1 MVSIR
6 AKKSLL
12 ESNDQTLFL
21 VTSHTMLTQ
30 HKNLFLLHLTV
41 LIFGVTGILGK
52 LMDADE
58 IIIVFY
64 RLIIAVIGIFAYFKI
79 SGYRINLSKQALKET
94 WYVGV
99 IVGLH
104 WITFFG
110 AIKLSNV
117 SVALICFSS
126 GAFFT
131 SLLEPLYFKRRLDY
145 REVLLGLI
153 TVVGI
158 FYVCREPG
166 KPFFES
172 KYLPGMLM
180 ALFSAS
186 LSSWF
191 TVINGVLIKK
201 GRRAKNISFLE
212 LSFAFVFLA
221 AVVLFQYHDQ
231 LDVLAMK
238 PIDFLYVSILGILCT
253 SFAYIVSV
261 DVMKELSPYTV
272 VMAVNLEPIYSIVLA
287 VLIWPASEKMSPT
300 FYVGALIIIGI
311 IFLNGYFKMK
321 DRKKIAPEN

>member
-1 MVSIR
+1 MI
-6 AKKSLL
+6 A
-12 ESNDQTLFL
+12 QY
-21 VTSHTMLTQ
+21 
-30 HKNLFLLHLTV
+30 KNLLLLHLTV
-41 LIFGVTGILGK
+41 VIFGVTGILGK
-52 LMDADE
+52 LIEADE

-64 RLIIAVIGIFAYFKI
+64 RLIIAVIGIYAYFKI
-79 SGYRINLSKQALKET
+79 SGYKINVSKEAIKET
-94 WYVGV
+94 WYVGA

-110 AIKLSNV
+110 SIKLSNV

-131 SLLEPLYFKRRLDY
+131 SLLEPLYFKRKLDY
-145 REVLLGLI
+145 KEVLLGLV
-153 TVVGI
+153 TVIGI
-158 FYVCREPG
+158 FYVCKEPG

-180 ALFSAS
+180 SLFSAS

-191 TVINGVLIKK
+191 TVINGVLIKR

-212 LSFAFVFLA
+212 LSFAFIFLLL
-221 AVVLFQYHDQ
+221 VVGYEYHDQ
-231 LDVLAMK
+231 LGSLALR
-238 PIDFLYVSILGILCT
+238 PIDFLYVGILGLLCT

-287 VLIWPASEKMSPT
+287 VLIWPESEKMSPT
-300 FYVGALIIIGI
+300 FYIGALIIIGI

-321 DRKKIAPEN
+321 DRKKFPMT

>member
-1 MVSIR
+1 MIS
-6 AKKSLL
+6 KYQNLL
-12 ESNDQTLFL
+12 
-21 VTSHTMLTQ
+21 
-30 HKNLFLLHLTV
+30 LLHLTV
-41 LIFGVTGILGK
+41 IIFGVTGILGK
-52 LMDADE
+52 LIQADE

-64 RLIIAVIGIFAYFKI
+64 RLIIAVIGIYAYFKI
-79 SGYRINLSKQALKET
+79 SGYKINFSKEAIKET
-94 WYVGV
+94 WYVGA

-110 AIKLSNV
+110 SIKLSNV

-131 SLLEPLYFKRRLDY
+131 SLLEPVYFRRKLDY

-158 FYVCREPG
+158 FYVCKEPG

-180 ALFSAS
+180 SLFSAS

-212 LSFAFVFLA
+212 LTAALIFLFI
-221 AVVLFQYHDQ
+221 VVGVEYHDQ
-231 LDVLAMK
+231 LNALAMR
-238 PIDFLYVSILGILCT
+238 PIDFLYVSILGLLCT

-287 VLIWPASEKMSPT
+287 VLIWPESEKMSPT
-300 FYVGALIIIGI
+300 FYTGALIIIGI
-311 IFLNGYFKMK
+311 IFANGYFKMK
-321 DRKKIAPEN
+321 DRKKVVT

>member
-1 MVSIR
+1 
-6 AKKSLL
+6 
-12 ESNDQTLFL
+12 
-21 VTSHTMLTQ
+21 MLTQ
-30 HKNLFLLHLTV
+30 HKNLLLLHLTV
-41 LIFGVTGILGK
+41 LIFGITGILGK
-52 LMDADE
+52 LIEADE

-64 RLIIAVIGIFAYFKI
+64 RLVIAIIGIYAYFKI
-79 SGYRINLSKQALKET
+79 TGYRINFSKEAIKET
-94 WYVGV
+94 WYVGA

-110 AIKLSNV
+110 SIKLSNV

-131 SLLEPLYFKRRLDY
+131 SLLEPLYFKRKLDY
-145 REVLLGLI
+145 KEVLLGLI

-158 FYVCREPG
+158 FYVCKEPG

-172 KYLPGMLM
+172 KYLAGMLM
-180 ALFSAS
+180 SLFSAS

-212 LSFAFVFLA
+212 LSFAFVFLIL
-221 AVVLFQYHDQ
+221 VVGYEYHDQ
-231 LDVLAMK
+231 LGALLLR
-238 PIDFLYVSILGILCT
+238 PIDFVYVGILGLLCT

-287 VLIWPASEKMSPT
+287 VLIWPESEKMSPT
-300 FYVGALIIIGI
+300 FYFGALIIIGI

-321 DRKKIAPEN
+321 DRKKLTN

>member
-1 MVSIR
+1 MI
-6 AKKSLL
+6 
-12 ESNDQTLFL
+12 
-21 VTSHTMLTQ
+21 TQ
-30 HKNLFLLHLTV
+30 YKNLLLLHLTV
-41 LIFGVTGILGK
+41 VIFGVTGILGK
-52 LMDADE
+52 LIDADE

-64 RLIIAVIGIFAYFKI
+64 RLIIAVIGIYAYFKI
-79 SGYRINLSKQALKET
+79 SGYKINISKEAIKET
-94 WYVGV
+94 WYVGA

-110 AIKLSNV
+110 SIKLSNV

-131 SLLEPLYFKRRLDY
+131 SILEPLYFRRKLDY

-158 FYVCREPG
+158 FYVCKEPG

-180 ALFSAS
+180 SLFSAS

-191 TVINGVLIKK
+191 TVINGILIKR

-212 LSFAFVFLA
+212 LGFALIFLLFV
-221 AVVLFQYHDQ
+221 VGYEYHDQ
-231 LDVLAMK
+231 ISSLVLR
-238 PIDFLYVSILGILCT
+238 PIDFVYVGILGLLCT

-287 VLIWPASEKMSPT
+287 VLIWPESEKMSPT
-300 FYVGALIIIGI
+300 FYIGALIIIGI

-321 DRKKIAPEN
+321 DRKKIAV

>member
-1 MVSIR
+1 
-6 AKKSLL
+6 
-12 ESNDQTLFL
+12 
-21 VTSHTMLTQ
+21 MLAQ
-30 HKNLFLLHLTV
+30 YKNHLLLHLTV
-41 LIFGVTGILGK
+41 LIFGITGILGK
-52 LMDADE
+52 LIEADE

-64 RLIIAVIGIFAYFKI
+64 RLIIAVIGIFIYFKI
-79 SGYRINLSKQALKET
+79 SGYRINISKEAIKET
-94 WYVGV
+94 WYVGA

-110 AIKLSNV
+110 SIKLSNV

-131 SLLEPLYFKRRLDY
+131 SLLEPLYFKRKLDY

-153 TVVGI
+153 TVIGI
-158 FYVCREPG
+158 FYVCKEPG
-166 KPFFES
+166 KPIFES

-180 ALFSAS
+180 SLFSAS

-212 LSFAFVFLA
+212 LSFAFAFLTL
-221 AVVLFQYHDQ
+221 VVGYQYHDQ
-231 LDVLAMK
+231 MAQLTLR
-238 PIDFLYVSILGILCT
+238 PIDFLYVGILGLLCT

-261 DVMKELSPYTV
+261 DVMKEISPYTV
-272 VMAVNLEPIYSIVLA
+272 VMSVNLEPIYSIVLA
-287 VLIWPASEKMSPT
+287 VIIWPESEKMSPT
-300 FYVGALIIIGI
+300 FYMGALIIIGI

-321 DRKKIAPEN
+321 DRKKVVA